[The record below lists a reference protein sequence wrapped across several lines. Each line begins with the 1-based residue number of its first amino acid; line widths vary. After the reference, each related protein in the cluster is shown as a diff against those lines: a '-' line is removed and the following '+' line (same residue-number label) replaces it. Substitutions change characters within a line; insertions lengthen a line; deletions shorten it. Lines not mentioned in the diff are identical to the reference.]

1 MLKINLE
8 DLKLEDRKNLF
19 GVKDENLKILEKLYD
34 CKIHA
39 RDDLEINALDKKKEA
54 YFKDH
59 LKLLMELVD
68 KEELSA
74 QKIYETYHSLK
85 EADLD
90 ENFTSLKEVIYYN
103 AQNKA
108 IRPKTYNQAKLVKTI
123 KQNDISL
130 VLGPAGT
137 GKTYLAVV
145 LAISMLKSDL
155 VKRVVLTRPAVEAGE
170 SLGFL
175 PGDLKEKVDPYLM
188 PLYDALYE
196 MLGLE
201 KTNNLIEKGVIEIIP
216 LAYMRGRT
224 LHDAF
229 IILDEAQNTTITQM
243 RMFLTRLGANAKM
256 VITGDPSQID
266 LALKNGQSGLIHAAK
281 ILKDIE
287 GIGIVYMQNEDIVRH
302 HLVTLITKRY
312 EEDLKK

>member
-59 LKLLMELVD
+59 LKLLMELID

-90 ENFTSLKEVIYYN
+90 ENFTSLKEIIYYN

-281 ILKDIE
+281 ILKDIV

>member
-59 LKLLMELVD
+59 LKLLMELID